1 MPFITYKK
9 FGKQEYTYQQTS
21 YRDPQT
27 NKPKHKQK
35 YLGVVIDKEKHIY
48 EKRRKNTQQTKQQQ
62 EKQILDY
69 GDTYLLHEITKTL
82 PIYPILKTTFKDQHD
97 TLMTLI
103 LHRITNS
110 GTAAMRYTE
119 NYYNGNYIQ
128 HLYPDAQ
135 ITSQDI
141 SKFLTYLGK
150 EDTQKSFFSTYI
162 HIVCK
167 GKPSVVIDSTGLPNE
182 INMSVTDWGYHNGG
196 IEYETRLILA
206 VDQTSKMPLYFR
218 YVAGNV
224 GDVSTLANTI
234 VEMKKHGIS
243 TSSALIDAGYYSEA
257 NLKLLFDA
265 GISFLIRMPSN
276 LVLYRSVVAQCVDI
290 ESSRYVVKFGKRGL
304 FVKEVEVEVCGGR
317 GAFGYL
323 VLDPERRGR
332 EISRAVLDMDEEK
345 VGGGGGGVD
354 FVNCGKMVLLSSV
367 RLSTVEVVPL
377 YYMRQVVERMF
388 GVAKDDLGILPLRTH
403 GEPNFKGFMLLIF
416 VSLIV
421 YCGIKDRLGNK
432 VPMEQVVSLLKNL
445 KCKVFDNSIIPCEV
459 TKQQRLLF
467 ETLDIVVPKTCGI

>member
-1 MPFITYKK
+1 
-9 FGKQEYTYQQTS
+9 
-21 YRDPQT
+21 
-27 NKPKHKQK
+27 
-35 YLGVVIDKEKHIY
+35 
-48 EKRRKNTQQTKQQQ
+48 
-62 EKQILDY
+62 
-69 GDTYLLHEITKTL
+69 
-82 PIYPILKTTFKDQHD
+82 
-97 TLMTLI
+97 
-103 LHRITNS
+103 
-110 GTAAMRYTE
+110 
-119 NYYNGNYIQ
+119 
-128 HLYPDAQ
+128 
-135 ITSQDI
+135 
-141 SKFLTYLGK
+141 
-150 EDTQKSFFSTYI
+150 
-162 HIVCK
+162 
-167 GKPSVVIDSTGLPNE
+167 
-182 INMSVTDWGYHNGG
+182 MSVTDWGYHNGG

-218 YVAGNV
+218 YVASNV

-243 TSSALIDAGYYSEA
+243 TSSALIDAGYYSET

-276 LVLYRSVVAQCVDI
+276 LVLYRSVVAQCGDI

-332 EISRAVLDMDEEK
+332 EISRAVLDMGEEK

-388 GVAKDDLGILPLRTH
+388 GVAKDVGD
-403 GEPNFKGFMLLIF
+403 FAFA
-416 VSLIV
+416 
-421 YCGIKDRLGNK
+421 DAW
-432 VPMEQVVSLLKNL
+432 
-445 KCKVFDNSIIPCEV
+445 
-459 TKQQRLLF
+459 
-467 ETLDIVVPKTCGI
+467 